1 MELNE
6 VIDKRRSIRKY
17 INKKISKE
25 VVECLIDNARLAP
38 SAKNRQPWN
47 FVVVQDTIKNKIADM
62 MIKKENELLQTT
74 DRKGSSV
81 INTANIIKEA
91 PVLILILKEHDQDWI
106 IGDCLSI
113 GAAIE
118 HICLTATD
126 LGLYKDF
133 MSNLTDNI
141 NELCVLQRKQII
153 HPVAFD
159 NPDIRKQE
167 KCFWGNMT
175 KVPITR
181 LDYEDDL
188 FPTAISMISEL
199 LRKDNNYNK
208 NRKAEDKIH
217 VTCRGEAILL
227 AATLKAKGYSARTR
241 SGFAPYIKYDGVA
254 YDHWITEYFDEV
266 KNRWVLVDA
275 DEHCP
280 DHEMG
285 FDLNDIPRDK
295 FIFGAEA
302 YLGMRN
308 NKYKT
313 EEIYY
318 ASDPAT
324 LGLKASLR
332 GLFYDFHSLMNDE
345 IIFLHLPK
353 YIQDK
358 KFELT
363 EEEYNELDKLATLML
378 EPDENFDKLLQ
389 IWNNEPKYRIM
400 SGALNG

>member
-1 MELNE
+1 ME
-6 VIDKRRSIRKY
+6 
-17 INKKISKE
+17 KKILDFYK
-25 VVECLIDNARLAP
+25 
-38 SAKNRQPWN
+38 
-47 FVVVQDTIKNKIADM
+47 
-62 MIKKENELLQTT
+62 QT
-74 DRKGSSV
+74 S
-81 INTANIIKEA
+81 
-91 PVLILILKEHDQDWI
+91 LY
-106 IGDCLSI
+106 
-113 GAAIE
+113 
-118 HICLTATD
+118 TD

-133 MSNLTDNI
+133 CKNLTDNI
-141 NELCVLQRKQII
+141 DELCVLQRMQII
-153 HPVAFD
+153 HPVAFSKP
-159 NPDIRKQE
+159 NIRKQN
-167 KCFWGNMT
+167 KCFWGDMT

-241 SGFAPYIKYDGVA
+241 SGFALYIKYDGVA

-280 DHEMG
+280 NHEMG

-358 KFELT
+358 NFELT
-363 EEEYNELDKLATLML
+363 EEEYKELDKLANLML
-378 EPDENFDKLLQ
+378 DPDKNFDELLR
-389 IWNNEPKYRIM
+389 IWNNESKYRIM

>member
-1 MELNE
+1 ME
-6 VIDKRRSIRKY
+6 KRVLDFYK
-17 INKKISKE
+17 
-25 VVECLIDNARLAP
+25 
-38 SAKNRQPWN
+38 
-47 FVVVQDTIKNKIADM
+47 
-62 MIKKENELLQTT
+62 QT
-74 DRKGSSV
+74 S
-81 INTANIIKEA
+81 
-91 PVLILILKEHDQDWI
+91 LY
-106 IGDCLSI
+106 
-113 GAAIE
+113 
-118 HICLTATD
+118 TD

-133 MSNLTDNI
+133 MKSLTDNI
-141 NELCVLQRKQII
+141 DELCILQRMQII
-153 HPVAFD
+153 HPIAYS
-159 NPDIRKQE
+159 NPNIRKKK
-167 KCFWGNMT
+167 KCFWGDMT

-199 LRKDNNYNK
+199 LRKDNNYSIY
-208 NRKAEDKIH
+208 RKAENKIH

-227 AATLKAKGYSARTR
+227 AATLKAKGYSARVR
-241 SGFAPYIKYDGVA
+241 SGFAPYIKYDGIS
-254 YDHWITEYFDEV
+254 YDHWITEYFDES
-266 KNRWVLVDA
+266 KDRWVLVDA

-302 YLGMRN
+302 YLGMRSK
-308 NKYKT
+308 KYKT

-332 GLFYDFHSLMNDE
+332 CLFYDFHSLMNDE

-358 KFELT
+358 GFELS
-363 EEEYNELDKLATLML
+363 EEEYQELDKLATLML
-378 EPDENFDKLLQ
+378 NPDENFNELLK
-389 IWNNEPKYRIM
+389 IWNNESKFRIM
-400 SGALNG
+400 SGALNI

>member
-1 MELNE
+1 MNRDILNF
-6 VIDKRRSIRKY
+6 Y
-17 INKKISKE
+17 KKTS
-25 VVECLIDNARLAP
+25 LY
-38 SAKNRQPWN
+38 
-47 FVVVQDTIKNKIADM
+47 
-62 MIKKENELLQTT
+62 
-74 DRKGSSV
+74 
-81 INTANIIKEA
+81 
-91 PVLILILKEHDQDWI
+91 
-106 IGDCLSI
+106 
-113 GAAIE
+113 
-118 HICLTATD
+118 TD

-133 MSNLTDNI
+133 VKQLTDDI
-141 NELCVLQRKQII
+141 DELCVLQRMQII
-153 HPVAFD
+153 HPIAFS
-159 NPDIRKQE
+159 NPNIRKQD
-167 KCFWGNMT
+167 KCFWGDMT

-199 LRKDNNYNK
+199 LRKDGNYNK
-208 NRKAEDKIH
+208 NRKAENKIH
-217 VTCRGEAILL
+217 VTCRGEAIFLT
-227 AATLKAKGYSARTR
+227 ATLKAKGYSARVR

-254 YDHWITEYFDEV
+254 YDHWITEYYDEN

-280 DHEMG
+280 DHDMG

-313 EEIYY
+313 DEIYY

-358 KFELT
+358 NFELT
-363 EEEYNELDKLATLML
+363 EEEYIELDKLANLML
-378 EPDENFDKLLQ
+378 NPDKNFEELQ
-389 IWNNEPKYRIM
+389 KIWNTESKFRIM

>member
-1 MELNE
+1 M
-6 VIDKRRSIRKY
+6 
-17 INKKISKE
+17 
-25 VVECLIDNARLAP
+25 
-38 SAKNRQPWN
+38 
-47 FVVVQDTIKNKIADM
+47 
-62 MIKKENELLQTT
+62 KKEILDFYKQTSLYT
-74 DRKGSSV
+74 Y
-81 INTANIIKEA
+81 
-91 PVLILILKEHDQDWI
+91 
-106 IGDCLSI
+106 
-113 GAAIE
+113 
-118 HICLTATD
+118 

-133 MSNLTDNI
+133 VKNLTDDI
-141 NELCVLQRKQII
+141 DELCVLQRMQII
-153 HPVAFD
+153 HPIAFS
-159 NPDIRKQE
+159 NQDIRKQD
-167 KCFWGNMT
+167 KCFWGDMT
-175 KVPITR
+175 EIPITR

-199 LRKDNNYNK
+199 LRKDNKYHK
-208 NRKAEDKIH
+208 DRKAVDKIH

-227 AATLKAKGYSARTR
+227 AATLKAKGYSARVR
-241 SGFAPYIKYDGVA
+241 SGFAPYIKYDGIS
-254 YDHWITEYFDEV
+254 YDHWITEYYDEN
-266 KNRWVLVDA
+266 KERWILVDA

-285 FDLNDIPRDK
+285 FDLNDIPKDK

-332 GLFYDFHSLMNDE
+332 GLFYDFHALMNDE

-358 KFELT
+358 NFELT
-363 EEEYNELDKLATLML
+363 EEEYKELDSLANLL
-378 EPDENFDKLLQ
+378 LNPDKNFDGLLR
-389 IWNNEPKYRIM
+389 IWESKSKFRIM

>member
-1 MELNE
+1 M
-6 VIDKRRSIRKY
+6 D
-17 INKKISKE
+17 
-25 VVECLIDNARLAP
+25 
-38 SAKNRQPWN
+38 
-47 FVVVQDTIKNKIADM
+47 NKILDFY
-62 MIKKENELLQTT
+62 KQT
-74 DRKGSSV
+74 S
-81 INTANIIKEA
+81 
-91 PVLILILKEHDQDWI
+91 LY
-106 IGDCLSI
+106 
-113 GAAIE
+113 
-118 HICLTATD
+118 TD
-126 LGLYKDF
+126 LGLYSNF
-133 MSNLTDNI
+133 MKNLTDNI
-141 NELCVLQRKQII
+141 DELCVLQRKQII
-153 HPVAFD
+153 RPVAFD
-159 NPDIRKQE
+159 NPNIRKQE
-167 KCFWGNMT
+167 KCFWGDVT

-199 LRKDNNYNK
+199 LRKDSNYNK

-227 AATLKAKGYSARTR
+227 VATLKAKGYSARAR

-285 FDLNDIPRDK
+285 FDLNNIPRDK

-324 LGLKASLR
+324 LGLKASIR

-358 KFELT
+358 NFELT
-363 EEEYNELDKLATLML
+363 EEEYKELDKLATLML
-378 EPDENFDKLLQ
+378 DPDENFDELLQ

>member
-1 MELNE
+1 MNNE
-6 VIDKRRSIRKY
+6 V
-17 INKKISKE
+17 
-25 VVECLIDNARLAP
+25 L
-38 SAKNRQPWN
+38 N
-47 FVVVQDTIKNKIADM
+47 FYK
-62 MIKKENELLQTT
+62 QT
-74 DRKGSSV
+74 S
-81 INTANIIKEA
+81 
-91 PVLILILKEHDQDWI
+91 LY
-106 IGDCLSI
+106 
-113 GAAIE
+113 
-118 HICLTATD
+118 TD
-126 LGLYKDF
+126 LGLYKNF
-133 MSNLTDNI
+133 MKNLPDDI
-141 NELCVLQRKQII
+141 NDLCILQRKQII

-159 NPDIRKQE
+159 IPNIRKQSN
-167 KCFWGNMT
+167 CFWGDMT

-199 LRKDNNYNK
+199 LRKDKTYSV

-227 AATLKAKGYSARTR
+227 AATLKSKGYSARVR
-241 SGFAPYIKYDGVA
+241 SGFAPYIKYDGVS
-254 YDHWITEYFDEV
+254 YDHWITEYYDEI
-266 KNRWVLVDA
+266 KQRWVLVDA

-285 FDLNDIPRDK
+285 FDLNDIPRNK

-302 YLGMRN
+302 YLGMRTG
-308 NKYKT
+308 KYKT

-324 LGLKASLR
+324 LGLKASIR

-358 KFELT
+358 NFELD
-363 EEEYNELDKLATLML
+363 EEEYIELDNLAELLL
-378 EPDENFDKLLQ
+378 EPDKNFDRILD
-389 IWNNEPKYRIM
+389 IWNNKSKFRIM
-400 SGALNG
+400 SGALNN

>member
-1 MELNE
+1 M
-6 VIDKRRSIRKY
+6 K
-17 INKKISKE
+17 KKILDFYK
-25 VVECLIDNARLAP
+25 
-38 SAKNRQPWN
+38 
-47 FVVVQDTIKNKIADM
+47 
-62 MIKKENELLQTT
+62 QT
-74 DRKGSSV
+74 S
-81 INTANIIKEA
+81 
-91 PVLILILKEHDQDWI
+91 LY
-106 IGDCLSI
+106 
-113 GAAIE
+113 
-118 HICLTATD
+118 TD

-133 MSNLTDNI
+133 CKNLTSNI
-141 NELCVLQRKQII
+141 DELCILQRMQII
-153 HPVAFD
+153 HPVAL
-159 NPDIRKQE
+159 NNLNIRKQN
-167 KCFWGNMT
+167 KCFWGDMT

-199 LRKDNNYNK
+199 LRKDNNYSK

-227 AATLKAKGYSARTR
+227 SATLKAKGYSAGTR
-241 SGFAPYIKYDGVA
+241 SGFAPYIKYDGVS
-254 YDHWITEYFDEV
+254 YDHWITEYFDET
-266 KNRWVLVDA
+266 KDRWVLVDA
-275 DEHCP
+275 DAHCS
-280 DHEMG
+280 DHKMG

-318 ASDPAT
+318 ASDPET

-358 KFELT
+358 KFELA
-363 EEEYNELDKLATLML
+363 EEEYRELDKLATLML
-378 EPDENFDKLLQ
+378 DPDKNFDELLQ

>member
-1 MELNE
+1 ME
-6 VIDKRRSIRKY
+6 
-17 INKKISKE
+17 KKI
-25 VVECLIDNARLAP
+25 LD
-38 SAKNRQPWN
+38 
-47 FVVVQDTIKNKIADM
+47 FY
-62 MIKKENELLQTT
+62 KKTSLYTY
-74 DRKGSSV
+74 
-81 INTANIIKEA
+81 
-91 PVLILILKEHDQDWI
+91 
-106 IGDCLSI
+106 
-113 GAAIE
+113 
-118 HICLTATD
+118 

-133 MSNLTDNI
+133 VKNLTDDI
-141 NELCVLQRKQII
+141 NELCVLQRMQII
-153 HPVAFD
+153 HPIAFD
-159 NPDIRKQE
+159 NPNIRKQD
-167 KCFWGNMT
+167 KCFWGDMT

-181 LDYEDDL
+181 LNYEDDL

-199 LRKDNNYNK
+199 LRKDNNYHKDRN
-208 NRKAEDKIH
+208 AVDKIH

-227 AATLKAKGYSARTR
+227 AATLKAKGYSARVR
-241 SGFAPYIKYDGVA
+241 SGFAPYIKYDGIY
-254 YDHWITEYFDEV
+254 YDHWITEYFDEN
-266 KNRWVLVDA
+266 KDRWILVDA

-345 IIFLHLPK
+345 TIFLHLPK

-358 KFELT
+358 NLELT
-363 EEEYNELDKLATLML
+363 EEEYKELDYLANLL
-378 EPDENFDKLLQ
+378 LKPDENFDELLK
-389 IWNNEPKYRIM
+389 IWENMPKFRIM
-400 SGALNG
+400 SGALNS

>member
-1 MELNE
+1 M
-6 VIDKRRSIRKY
+6 D
-17 INKKISKE
+17 
-25 VVECLIDNARLAP
+25 
-38 SAKNRQPWN
+38 
-47 FVVVQDTIKNKIADM
+47 NKILDFY
-62 MIKKENELLQTT
+62 KQT
-74 DRKGSSV
+74 S
-81 INTANIIKEA
+81 
-91 PVLILILKEHDQDWI
+91 LY
-106 IGDCLSI
+106 
-113 GAAIE
+113 
-118 HICLTATD
+118 TD

-159 NPDIRKQE
+159 NPDIRKQK

-280 DHEMG
+280 DHKMG

-363 EEEYNELDKLATLML
+363 EEEYKELDKLATLML